1 MSLTAVVEGNEIK
14 YHVMD
19 PTGNITILVETPVE
33 EASQPFIAA
42 ELMQREPDA
51 EQVGFL
57 TLSKQSADDRKFCD
71 IALRMAGGEF
81 CGNATMSAA
90 AFYAARNSMQEG
102 TVTVRVSGAAEPVP
116 VEICLASAES
126 APVESGL
133 ASGEPDP
140 ADICPASSESV
151 PAEIRSA
158 EAEPVCRQDF
168 QTSPVPVYRGTVT
181 MPRPVAITEVKL
193 PVSTVIRSESV
204 QEPKGVRRQTKLP
217 SSGQKSHNPAET
229 YCTYPVVHF
238 EGIDHV
244 ILEGEPEGI
253 RAEELAPLWCRE
265 LQAEAVG
272 LMFLNRTEGTLTP
285 LVYVPEAGTLVW
297 ENSCASGTSAV
308 GAWAASRCQ
317 TADPYPS
324 SSQETAGGRESAVQL
339 SLQEPGGIL
348 RVEVSADG
356 EIRLTGTVRER

>member
-1 MSLTAVVEGNEIK
+1 MSRTAEIAGNNIK

-42 ELMQREPDA
+42 ELMQLEPDA

-57 TLSKQSADDRKFCD
+57 TIPAVKSAGTQPAGTQPAGITGQTAADTPERHTDDQRFCD

-90 AFYAARNSMQEG
+90 AFYAARNNIREG

-116 VEICLASAES
+116 VEIHLDTAE
-126 APVESGL
+126 P
-133 ASGEPDP
+133 
-140 ADICPASSESV
+140 V
-151 PAEIRSA
+151 PAEICLTA
-158 EAEPVCRQDF
+158 EASALSENG
-168 QTSPVPVYRGTVT
+168 PVYHGTVT
-181 MPRPVAITEVKL
+181 MPCPVAITEVKL
-193 PVSTVIRSESV
+193 PDYDPE
-204 QEPKGVRRQTKLP
+204 
-217 SSGQKSHNPAET
+217 ET
-229 YCTYPVVHF
+229 DCVYPVVHF

-244 ILEGEPEGI
+244 ILEEKTDLNRA
-253 RAEELAPLWCRE
+253 RAEELAPLWCRA

-272 LMFLNRTEGTLTP
+272 LMFLNRSEGTLTP

-308 GAWAASRCQ
+308 GAWAASRMP
-317 TADPYPS
+317 AESAGSDAAG
-324 SSQETAGGRESAVQL
+324 ETAAVQPKNIAGGTAAAPEENPGGGNPAVQL

-356 EIRLTGTVRER
+356 AIRLTGTVRERQ